1 MFTKGEIKGGIN
13 WGIWLDIYA
22 LLCIKWKMNENPL
35 YNTVFNALLSH
46 KWEGNQKKKKTGTY
60 ANIQLIHFAVQ
71 QKLTQHCQATI
82 LQ

>member
-46 KWEGNQKKKKTGTY
+46 KCEAEIGLFLTATPKKKERKKKRREEKGE
-60 ANIQLIHFAVQ
+60 QEGV
-71 QKLTQHCQATI
+71 
-82 LQ
+82 